1 MCFHNYCIVLEVNF
15 EKEQYAVT
23 EGQSI
28 NVTIEANVEA
38 SMPYSVSV
46 TPGENDGKCHKHYI
60 NYLRQMKLKL
70 RLSVLW

>member
-1 MCFHNYCIVLEVNF
+1 MFSQLLHYIVLEVNF

-28 NVTIEANVEA
+28 NITIEANVEA

-46 TPGENDGKCHKHYI
+46 TPEDNDGKCHEHYI
-60 NYLRQMKLKL
+60 NNLRQMKLMLK
-70 RLSVLW
+70 VN